1 MRLPSCETSISPT
14 LVVWSLLIGIGS
26 TSGCASAVADVR
38 WQMTARSWSARC
50 NEKKYCPPRTRG
62 TLIRSERMRPERRD
76 LIAARDGRC
85 PSSDWVYLF
94 CASIQARV
102 SGLCWSSSQ
111 RYGSTISTPWRVS
124 RTLSVRVG
132 GAATF
137 FAAPLALATGAA
149 PATASAKPSNHEIV
163 RLDLIEDL
171 LVMNAAVCCDERL
184 TPESGI
190 PEAQIRGGAR
200 RARSRLCRD
209 RRRWC
214 GPYSGSGRWSRV
226 TVRHR
231 VVLPALCPS
240 SCRSGETGRRAGLK
254 IPFGS
259 PRVRVRLPPPA

>member
-137 FAAPLALATGAA
+137 FAAPLALAAGAA
-149 PATASAKPSNHEIV
+149 PAIASARPSNHEIV
-163 RLDLIEDL
+163 RVDLIEDL
-171 LVMNAAVCCDERL
+171 LVMHAATRCAERL

-190 PEAQIRGGAR
+190 PKAQIRGAR
-200 RARSRLCRD
+200 
-209 RRRWC
+209 
-214 GPYSGSGRWSRV
+214 GGSGLDSAATAVDGADRQLRV
-226 TVRHR
+226 WPMVSRHR
-231 VVLPALCPS
+231 SPS
-240 SCRSGETGRRAGLK
+240 RSLAGPVPLFV
-254 IPFGS
+254 PEW
-259 PRVRVRLPPPA
+259 RNWQ